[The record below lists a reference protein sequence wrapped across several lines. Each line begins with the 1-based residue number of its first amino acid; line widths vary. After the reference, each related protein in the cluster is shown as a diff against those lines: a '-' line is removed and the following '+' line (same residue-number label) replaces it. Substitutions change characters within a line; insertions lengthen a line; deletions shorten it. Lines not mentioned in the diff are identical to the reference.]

1 MKSSKKRRI
10 KERTYDV
17 VCRWVLDPRDRDMG
31 TGNPL
36 PKFDPA
42 RDFPHTQIVPYFYE
56 LFHIRIP
63 HATNS
68 LKTYTVRIH
77 VGLQLPNMVLERSC
91 IKWQKT
97 VPSLEHPKTR

>member
-1 MKSSKKRRI
+1 MENISLPALEGH
-10 KERTYDV
+10 ERDIQYN
-17 VCRWVLDPRDRDMG
+17 MG

-42 RDFPHTQIVPYFYE
+42 RDFPHTQIVPHFYE

-63 HATNS
+63 RVTNR
-68 LKTYTVRIH
+68 LKIYTVRIH
-77 VGLQLPNMVLERSC
+77 ISLQLPNMVLGRSH

-97 VPSLEHPKTR
+97 VPSLERPKPGDRDE